1 MKLRLINFK
10 CYADRTFTFA
20 DGNFTLIA
28 GPSGAGKTTILQ
40 GIIFALFGTG
50 YKVLRFGAS
59 SCSVEL
65 EFANLRI
72 KRSKRPNKLI
82 VNDDLTDAAAQ
93 GLIDSTIGKSFK
105 YSSYVSQMM
114 NNSLLSMTPAE
125 KLRVLESLIFDA
137 DLADIR
143 AKIQAC
149 IQERT
154 RAFDKMQNTLEVME
168 KLHAADMVP
177 RSAPVAPFEFGADV
191 ESCECG
197 LRCELRDAEAGVV
210 AGAAEVE
217 RLGVEFLELERLEIE
232 LRELVKV
239 ERRVS
244 RQVRAVEGELASFEP
259 DLRGRLEACYARQ
272 VAHRR
277 WLRRCELEERVAQN
291 ERAVADYVRERDAKI
306 GEIEAALW
314 RGRSRAESLAFAEEL
329 RAQIVRRRHV
339 EMLRNTISDLKSDMP
354 LAEVEKRYVEAV
366 RCYGVS
372 VACPLCCGA
381 LRYDEGRLLSAS
393 ECENVEVDEVLVK
406 RCRREVESVR
416 CREELR
422 RAKEAELREAL
433 VGFDSSV
440 DYDGALSGVLQY
452 VEDNEKNARRLEKLR
467 GRSPSSLLHIEETIG
482 KDRSALAELA
492 DAVECDDV
500 EPATIEFL
508 QRRIAEQE
516 QKTTEADKLKSAM
529 EANEKE
535 RREVKSRR
543 KALLASRGVASQDG
557 FGERQAAA
565 RATLALLRAQTDE
578 TRNKLQMLEEYKAAL
593 KSHQD
598 FVRSAARI
606 EEVRAEVE
614 GARRQLEAAVL
625 LKQKVLETE
634 SSMLASFLALLNSAT
649 QTFVDA
655 FFPSESLGF
664 ALCPFKEGEDGAKPM
679 INVELTMGG
688 EPCDVG
694 MLSGGQVAR
703 LNVAL
708 VCALNKLLE
717 SPLLMLD
724 EATSSLDEET
734 TALIVGCLNE
744 SMSCTMLNISHQATE
759 GIFDHVVHL

>member
-1 MKLRLINFK
+1 
-10 CYADRTFTFA
+10 
-20 DGNFTLIA
+20 
-28 GPSGAGKTTILQ
+28 
-40 GIIFALFGTG
+40 
-50 YKVLRFGAS
+50 
-59 SCSVEL
+59 
-65 EFANLRI
+65 
-72 KRSKRPNKLI
+72 
-82 VNDDLTDAAAQ
+82 
-93 GLIDSTIGKSFK
+93 
-105 YSSYVSQMM
+105 
-114 NNSLLSMTPAE
+114 
-125 KLRVLESLIFDA
+125 
-137 DLADIR
+137 
-143 AKIQAC
+143 
-149 IQERT
+149 
-154 RAFDKMQNTLEVME
+154 
-168 KLHAADMVP
+168 
-177 RSAPVAPFEFGADV
+177 
-191 ESCECG
+191 
-197 LRCELRDAEAGVV
+197 
-210 AGAAEVE
+210 
-217 RLGVEFLELERLEIE
+217 
-232 LRELVKV
+232 
-239 ERRVS
+239 
-244 RQVRAVEGELASFEP
+244 
-259 DLRGRLEACYARQ
+259 
-272 VAHRR
+272 
-277 WLRRCELEERVAQN
+277 
-291 ERAVADYVRERDAKI
+291 
-306 GEIEAALW
+306 
-314 RGRSRAESLAFAEEL
+314 
-329 RAQIVRRRHV
+329 
-339 EMLRNTISDLKSDMP
+339 
-354 LAEVEKRYVEAV
+354 
-366 RCYGVS
+366 
-372 VACPLCCGA
+372 
-381 LRYDEGRLLSAS
+381 
-393 ECENVEVDEVLVK
+393 
-406 RCRREVESVR
+406 
-416 CREELR
+416 
-422 RAKEAELREAL
+422 
-433 VGFDSSV
+433 
-440 DYDGALSGVLQY
+440 
-452 VEDNEKNARRLEKLR
+452 
-467 GRSPSSLLHIEETIG
+467 LLHIEETIG